1 MRMNGY
7 RCIACAESQATDFAG
22 LVCPCCGGN
31 LDITYDYAAIANDVA
46 AGFADGRTD
55 LFRYAPLLPVRET
68 DAPFPLRVG
77 GTPLYAAPRLGELA
91 GLRNLYLKDD
101 TLNPSASIKDRAGA
115 VALRRAM
122 DIGAQVVAVASTG
135 NAGSSLACLAAA
147 LGLRAVVFVP
157 EKAPVAKL
165 TQALSFGATVFAVR
179 GNYDDAF
186 DLCLAASDEFGW
198 FNRSTGF
205 NPFTREGKK
214 TCAYE
219 IWESL
224 GGRVPDR
231 IVVPAGDGNL
241 LSGTWKGWCDLRA
254 VGLIDRV
261 PKIDCAQ
268 SDASAAICL
277 AVRRIRDH
285 GEADPDWST
294 LVIDEV
300 RASTTADSISVD
312 RPRDGL
318 AAVQGVLQSGG
329 EAATVPD
336 EEILAAI
343 PEMAR
348 TTGVFAEPAAA
359 TPWAAVKQMVRD
371 DKIEADELVVC
382 LVSGSGLKDV
392 ANVRKTVGR
401 PLIIDPSIEAMK
413 NTGSLSLFHSSPS
426 IESPTLRGLS
436 LDPT

>member
-1 MRMNGY
+1 MNGY

-22 LVCPCCGGN
+22 FVCPSCGGN
-31 LDITYDYAAIANDVA
+31 LDITYDYAAIAEEVA
-46 AGFADGRTD
+46 GGFANGQTD
-55 LFRYAPLLPVRET
+55 LFRYAPLLPVREA
-68 DAPFPLRVG
+68 DAAFPLQVG
-77 GTPLYAAPRLGELA
+77 RTPLYAAPRLGESL

-101 TLNPSASIKDRAGA
+101 TVNPSASTKDRASA
-115 VALRRAM
+115 VVLRRAI
-122 DIGAQVVAVASTG
+122 DIGAEVVSIASTG

-157 EKAPVAKL
+157 ENAPAAKL

-186 DLCLAASDEFGW
+186 DLCLAASKEFGW
-198 FNRSTGF
+198 FNRSTGY

-231 IVVPAGDGNL
+231 IVVPSGDGNL
-241 LSGTWKGWCDLRA
+241 LSGLWKGWCDLRA
-254 VGLIDRV
+254 VGLVDRV

-277 AVRRIRDH
+277 AVERIRDS
-285 GEADPDWST
+285 GKSDPDWST
-294 LVIDEV
+294 VVIDDV

-318 AAVQGVLQSGG
+318 AAVKGILQSGG
-329 EAATVPD
+329 EAVTIPD
-336 EEILAAI
+336 AEILAAI
-343 PEMAR
+343 PEMASS
-348 TTGVFAEPAAA
+348 TGIFAEPAAA
-359 TPWAAVKQMVRD
+359 APWAAVKQMRRD
-371 DKIEADELVVC
+371 DKIEVDELVVC
-382 LVSGSGLKDV
+382 IVSGSGLKDI
-392 ANVRKTVGR
+392 ANVQKTVGE
-401 PLIIDPSIEAMK
+401 PLIIDPSIEAIRNADSK
-413 NTGSLSLFHSSPS
+413 LK
-426 IESPTLRGLS
+426 IYV
-436 LDPT
+436 

>member
-1 MRMNGY
+1 MNGY
-7 RCIACAESQATDFAG
+7 RCIACAEPQDVAFAG
-22 LVCPCCGGN
+22 FVCPTCGGN
-31 LDITYDYAAIANDVA
+31 LDITYDYAAIAGDVA
-46 AGFADGRTD
+46 EGFSGKQTD
-55 LFRYAPLLPVRET
+55 LFRYAPLLPVSET
-68 DAPFPLRVG
+68 GAAFPLRVG
-77 GTPLYAAPRLGELA
+77 GTPLYAAPRLGQSL

-101 TLNPSASIKDRAGA
+101 TVNPSASTKDRASA
-115 VALRRAM
+115 VVLRRAI
-122 DIGAQVVAVASTG
+122 DIGAEVVSIASTG
-135 NAGSSLACLAAA
+135 NTGSSLACLAAA
-147 LGLRAVVFVP
+147 LGLSAVVFVP
-157 EKAPVAKL
+157 ENAPAAKL

-198 FNRSTGF
+198 FNRSTGY

-241 LSGTWKGWCDLRA
+241 LSGLWKGWCDLLA
-254 VGLIDRV
+254 VGLTDRA

-268 SDASAAICL
+268 SDASASICL
-277 AVRRIRDH
+277 SVRRIRDS
-285 GEADPDWST
+285 GESDPDWST
-294 LVIDEV
+294 VEVDEV
-300 RASTTADSISVD
+300 KARTTADSISVD

-318 AAVQGVLQSGG
+318 AAVKGILQSGG
-329 EAATVPD
+329 ETITVPD

-359 TPWAAVKQMVRD
+359 APWAAVKQMVRD
-371 DKIEADELVVC
+371 DKIDMDELVVC
-382 LVSGSGLKDV
+382 VVSGSGLKDI
-392 ANVRKTVGR
+392 ANVGKTVGK
-401 PLIIDPSIEAMK
+401 PLKINPSIEAIK
-413 NTGSLSLFHSSPS
+413 AAGPAGGSSAGPETGKAVPRM
-426 IESPTLRGLS
+426 TRLR
-436 LDPT
+436 TTKT